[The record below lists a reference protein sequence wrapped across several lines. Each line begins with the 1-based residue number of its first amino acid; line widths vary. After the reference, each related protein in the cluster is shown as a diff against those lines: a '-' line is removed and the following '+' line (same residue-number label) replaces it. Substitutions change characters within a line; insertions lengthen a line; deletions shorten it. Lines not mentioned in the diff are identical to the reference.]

1 MCAMA
6 DNVPQP
12 SARIPRFWFRKPS
25 SSDGGAIG
33 LSLVLGLLFCAV
45 IIAGLGTHA
54 ARSSAE
60 DMRIRQLPFME
71 TALSLERLVYET
83 VFHVGMFGSSGDMAS
98 YSGARILFPSVRNTA
113 DTLSNQAL
121 NIPGGQVFARDMEI
135 LRNLADQ
142 LNMVVEKKRTL
153 NDELATEQE
162 KLQKLAGDMGEIL
175 LDLQARVAS
184 SKVGNNAEITLD
196 EKARLL
202 VLNGFSLTVAE
213 VTGRVLAAGV
223 TKSAENLI
231 KAQNHFFMR
240 WEEAREA
247 CAPAAILPPPEGAS
261 AARVFVNPAEDM
273 ARLASSYSVILQ
285 AIRFNL
291 EESARVTQD
300 RIAISGR
307 LTILTRGLVAAVRSS
322 MSAAAD
328 RTDTALRGATVTLF
342 ACALLAC
349 VLGIGA
355 VLLRF
360 RVQEGIYPGCAD
372 K

>member
-1 MCAMA
+1 M
-6 DNVPQP
+6 
-12 SARIPRFWFRKPS
+12 
-25 SSDGGAIG
+25 G
-33 LSLVLGLLFCAV
+33 LVLGLLFCAV

-60 DMRIRQLPFME
+60 EMKTLHLPFME

-98 YSGARILFPSVRNTA
+98 YSGARVLFPSVRSTA
-113 DTLSNQAL
+113 DTLSSQAL
-121 NIPGGQVFARDMEI
+121 SIPDGQIFARDMEV
-135 LRNLADQ
+135 LRNLAGQ
-142 LNMVVEKKRTL
+142 LDMVVEKKRTL
-153 NDELATEQE
+153 NDELAVKQE
-162 KLQKLAGDMGEIL
+162 KLRKLAGDMGEIL

-184 SKVGNNAEITLD
+184 AKGGNNEDTTLN

-223 TKSAENLI
+223 AQSAEKLV
-231 KAQNHFFMR
+231 KAQTNFSIR

-247 CAPAAILPPPEGAS
+247 CVPAAILPSPEGS
-261 AARVFVNPAEDM
+261 NAARVSVGPAEDM
-273 ARLASSYSVILQ
+273 VRLVALYGEILDT
-285 AIRFNL
+285 IRFNL
-291 EESARVTQD
+291 EESARVAQD

-307 LTILTRGLVAAVRSS
+307 LTVLTRGLVAAVRSS
-322 MSAAAD
+322 ISAAAD
-328 RTDTALRGATVTLF
+328 RTDIALRGAAVTLF

-355 VLLRF
+355 VLLRY
-360 RVQEGIYPGCAD
+360 RTQEGAPPR
-372 K
+372 KE